1 MLVSFA
7 LTWDEFQPKMAAR
20 FENLLQSSEFSD
32 VTLVS
37 KDNTRI
43 KAHRV
48 ILSSGSIFF
57 NDVLSHMK
65 DNPHPIIYLMG
76 VEVEVLEAIMSFFYL
91 GEVEMKQERIQTFM
105 ETATQLQ
112 VDGLHTNDRGEK
124 EKDEMD
130 PKQPFLINETKTKFD
145 VKSGGVD
152 VEASD
157 MFDIKKKSAQEFFGG
172 EEEPNDF
179 NTLETKVNLQFPCDL
194 CDFISERTNDLRN
207 HMRDKHRHE
216 QASVKT
222 ESFSKKGEDGL
233 YRLFPP
239 KRASKQS
246 GSKAW
251 LYGGLRKKANG
262 EMDRSLLVCGLCG
275 QEFKYSNSPFPL
287 TQHLRRYHEDEV
299 ELEKSINKQ
308 LNSPLN
314 RDG

>member
-1 MLVSFA
+1 
-7 LTWDEFQPKMAAR
+7 
-20 FENLLQSSEFSD
+20 
-32 VTLVS
+32 
-37 KDNTRI
+37 
-43 KAHRV
+43 
-48 ILSSGSIFF
+48 
-57 NDVLSHMK
+57 MK
-65 DNPHPIIYLMG
+65 
-76 VEVEVLEAIMSFFYL
+76 
-91 GEVEMKQERIQTFM
+91 
-105 ETATQLQ
+105 
-112 VDGLHTNDRGEK
+112 
-124 EKDEMD
+124 
-130 PKQPFLINETKTKFD
+130 
-145 VKSGGVD
+145 
-152 VEASD
+152 
-157 MFDIKKKSAQEFFGG
+157 
-172 EEEPNDF
+172 
-179 NTLETKVNLQFPCDL
+179 
-194 CDFISERTNDLRN
+194 
-207 HMRDKHRHE
+207 DKHRHE

-308 LNSPLN
+308 LNSRLN